1 MSTPDYAIITVLA
14 ISSLLSLMRGFVRE
28 AISLVV
34 WVFAGGLALTFSPRL
49 SLQLID
55 YIPNGALRT
64 AAAFV
69 MIFVAVVILGSI
81 VGYLL
86 GTILKQSGLSGTDRI
101 AGLIFGF
108 LRGLV
113 IVAVFV
119 MLGGMTALHTAPW
132 WQESKLV
139 PFVEPTAIWL
149 REFLPD
155 DIKIPELPPA
165 ALLPGKK

>member
-1 MSTPDYAIITVLA
+1 VSTLDYAIVTVLV

-49 SLQLID
+49 SLQLMD
-55 YIPNGALRT
+55 YITVESLRT

-108 LRGLV
+108 LRGLL
-113 IVAVFV
+113 IIAVFV
-119 MLGGMTALHTAPW
+119 MLGGITTLHKAPW
-132 WQESKLV
+132 WLESKLV
-139 PFVEPTAIWL
+139 PFIEPTAVWL
-149 REFLPD
+149 RDFLPA

-165 ALLPGKK
+165 ALLPGRK